1 MNASI
6 PSLTAS
12 RLAVSTVIAAALW
25 VSAQGTLQADPH
37 AKAVVSSTI
46 LPGNV
51 GNAYT
56 DPTKA
61 LGAPDGLYVCMGGPG
76 AELVLDMGET
86 TPVVDGPGPD
96 LEIREIGAVYG
107 GADESH
113 RVLVSNSTN
122 LESFVEI
129 GTGRALSLLDISPSR
144 LASARYVRLVDIATE
159 SLHVNTPG
167 SDIDSVTALHAEG
180 NAPAPEGLQV
190 IPTGQGLLLRWQA
203 SSLTNV
209 TGYAIRRSPDGRSF
223 GSVPDET
230 VSALET
236 AWLDPVTRVTNLWYA
251 VSALTSGGESS
262 LALAEARVASLI
274 IKGSQV
280 VHLGDDPIPT
290 WEQPDQTNTFAVE
303 FSLAAL
309 PPGPVAEMEI
319 ELFNV
324 DYSATPLILNG
335 ALAGEVPVQ
344 TAESWLPRNVVVP
357 PAFFLAGA
365 NRLQFFAGNSSGGL
379 TGAIDDYQVRQVRL
393 WTYAAGAASATARI
407 TSIRKLDDTV
417 SLEWVVEQ
425 SPTLA
430 PAQWEAVSTPLS
442 ATNWTG
448 PASASPSFYRLRG
461 Q

>member
-1 MNASI
+1 M
-6 PSLTAS
+6 PSRPKAL
-12 RLAVSTVIAAALW
+12 IAATALGCVALCASAP
-25 VSAQGTLQADPH
+25 VSLQADPH

-51 GNAYT
+51 GNAYP

-61 LGAPDGLYVCMGGPG
+61 LGAPDELYVSMGGPG

-96 LEIREIGAVYG
+96 LAIREIGAVYG
-107 GADESH
+107 GVDESH
-113 RVLVSNSTN
+113 RVFVSNSTN
-122 LESFVEI
+122 LDSFVEI
-129 GTGRALSLLDISPSR
+129 GTGRALSLLDISPSG
-144 LASARYVRLVDIATE
+144 LASARYIRLVDIATE

-203 SSLTNV
+203 SSLANV
-209 TGYAIRRSPDGRSF
+209 TSYAIRRSPDGRSF
-223 GSVPDET
+223 NSAPDVT

-251 VSALTSGGESS
+251 VSALVSGGESS
-262 LALAEARVASLI
+262 LALAEAKVVSLI
-274 IKGSQV
+274 IKGPEV
-280 VHLGDDPIPT
+280 VHLGDDVVPT
-290 WEQPDQTNTFAVE
+290 WEQPNQTNTLAVE

-309 PPGPVAEMEI
+309 PPGPVAELEL

-335 ALAGEVPVQ
+335 ALPGKLPVQ
-344 TAESWLPRNVVVP
+344 TAESWLPRTVAFP
-357 PAFFLAGA
+357 PAFLLAGA
-365 NRLQFFAGNSSGGL
+365 NRLQFFARNSSGGL
-379 TGAIDDYQVRQVRL
+379 TGAIDDYQIRQARL

-407 TSIRKLDDTV
+407 TSIKKLEDTV

-425 SPTLA
+425 SPSLT
-430 PAQWEAVSTPLS
+430 PAQWEAVSAPLS

-448 PASASPSFYRLRG
+448 PAAASPSFYRLRG